1 MSFECAKFAFVHSER
16 QGARHMFGR
25 WISHARNVVDDS
37 RLSRHCF
44 CMGRPKQFDERI
56 QLTLVEGTTARV
68 DALLVD
74 GEYRLDFIRTAIE
87 AEIEKRSPKPA
98 PARAT
103 GGKKPSLSSLVKP
116 PKKG

>member
-1 MSFECAKFAFVHSER
+1 MLVHSVR
-16 QGARHMFGR
+16 PPSPDYTGSISCIRYLISDARY
-25 WISHARNVVDDS
+25 AVDDS
-37 RLSRHCF
+37 SASGHII

-68 DALLVD
+68 DALLGE

-87 AEIEKRSPKPA
+87 AEIEKRTPKSAA
-98 PARAT
+98 PRT
-103 GGKKPSLSSLVKP
+103 NGRKKPSMVGILDT